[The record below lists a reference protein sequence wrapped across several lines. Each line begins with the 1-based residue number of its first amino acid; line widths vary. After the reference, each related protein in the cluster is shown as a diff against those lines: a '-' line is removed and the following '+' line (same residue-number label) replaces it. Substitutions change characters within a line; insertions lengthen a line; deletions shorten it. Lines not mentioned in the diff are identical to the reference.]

1 MYTIGEFAAFGRV
14 SVRMLRHYD
23 AIGLLKP
30 ARVDQ
35 ATGYRRYSIEQLTDL
50 LQLVEL
56 RELGIG
62 LDAIADVLRA
72 GDRADALRAT
82 LESRH
87 AELEASVADDT
98 ARITR
103 IERRLLT
110 LEGAIMIDVDYRPV
124 EAVTLYAV
132 STEARGGQVGVPAAI
147 AAAMPGLDTAL
158 ENARRPLNEPGVF
171 WYEPIGDTDDL
182 AVHIAYTA
190 DEPPVPGS
198 GYEVVTLPAVPT
210 MATLIHR
217 GDMTGIGES
226 WGALMQQVV
235 ADGYRMAGLCREVYL
250 VANGH
255 EPGPDWV
262 TELQVPVERA

>member
-23 AIGLLKP
+23 AIGLLTP

-35 ATGYRRYSIEQLTDL
+35 ATGYRRYSTEQLTDL

-62 LDAIADVLRA
+62 LDAIADVLGA
-72 GDRADALRAT
+72 GDRSDALRAA
-82 LESRH
+82 LASRH
-87 AELEASVADDT
+87 AELAASVADDT
-98 ARITR
+98 ARIAR

-110 LEGAIMIDVDYRPV
+110 LEGETMIDVDYRPV
-124 EAVTLYAV
+124 EAVTLYAT
-132 STEARGGQVGVPAAI
+132 STVAEGGPAGVPAAI
-147 AAAMPGLDTAL
+147 AGAITGLDAAL
-158 ENARRPLNEPGVF
+158 ETARRPLNEPGVF
-171 WYEPIGDTDDL
+171 WYEPIEGTDDL
-182 AVHIAYTA
+182 GVHISYTA
-190 DEPPVPGS
+190 DEPPVPGA

-235 ADGYRMAGLCREVYL
+235 ADGYRMTGLCREVYL
-250 VANGH
+250 VADGH